1 MNKAHGQVINPSAP
15 LTGSSP
21 LAAAL
26 VYCLLVGLA
35 FYDTVASMVAIWAR
49 SQTFAHGFII
59 LPISLWLLWRQ
70 RQRFRGVAAHPQPW
84 ALLLVAASGL
94 AWLFA
99 NMVDV
104 LVVQQ
109 LAFVA
114 MIISGTWAITGTA
127 LTRRAAFPLGFLF
140 LAVPMGEG
148 LIPPLMD
155 LTAAT
160 TEAMV
165 RATGIPVYREG
176 MYLFL
181 PSGTWSV
188 IAECSGV
195 RYLVASL
202 TLGLLYAYLIYHSLW
217 RRLIFILMS
226 ILVPIAANSV
236 RAYGVVML
244 GHISDMEF
252 ATGDD
257 HLVYGWVFFGLVILL
272 MFWIGGFWQQRRSFP
287 PTAGPVLFPAS
298 RRPAP
303 SMILC
308 TLLAV
313 ICAALWPALALTLNR
328 NPVPAVVVPLAPPAP
343 AQDWRLA
350 DGQDWPWQPAAEG
363 ADRELDQLYS
373 AARPV
378 GLHLRQ
384 HLRQRPGIELVST
397 ADPWRPD
404 RTLWRVVGRRSV
416 QLDLATPVSVD
427 EAIVASDRHQLL
439 VWSWYR
445 IAGKDTANPYAAKL
459 LEAKQQILA
468 GRRFG
473 TRVFVATPVDEDP
486 VVARQ
491 VLLSFLSAH
500 RPALE
505 ALLDADV
512 TDGADV
518 TASDP

>member
-1 MNKAHGQVINPSAP
+1 
-15 LTGSSP
+15 
-21 LAAAL
+21 
-26 VYCLLVGLA
+26 
-35 FYDTVASMVAIWAR
+35 
-49 SQTFAHGFII
+49 
-59 LPISLWLLWRQ
+59 
-70 RQRFRGVAAHPQPW
+70 QPW

-114 MIISGTWAITGTA
+114 MIISGIWAITGTA

-272 MFWIGGFWQQRRSFP
+272 MF
-287 PTAGPVLFPAS
+287 
-298 RRPAP
+298 
-303 SMILC
+303 
-308 TLLAV
+308 
-313 ICAALWPALALTLNR
+313 
-328 NPVPAVVVPLAPPAP
+328 
-343 AQDWRLA
+343 
-350 DGQDWPWQPAAEG
+350 
-363 ADRELDQLYS
+363 
-373 AARPV
+373 
-378 GLHLRQ
+378 
-384 HLRQRPGIELVST
+384 
-397 ADPWRPD
+397 
-404 RTLWRVVGRRSV
+404 
-416 QLDLATPVSVD
+416 
-427 EAIVASDRHQLL
+427 
-439 VWSWYR
+439 
-445 IAGKDTANPYAAKL
+445 
-459 LEAKQQILA
+459 
-468 GRRFG
+468 
-473 TRVFVATPVDEDP
+473 
-486 VVARQ
+486 
-491 VLLSFLSAH
+491 
-500 RPALE
+500 
-505 ALLDADV
+505 
-512 TDGADV
+512 
-518 TASDP
+518 